1 LSKSFFSPVKQFG
14 EVTPKLIEIGL
25 EQGLKPL
32 LLVYNLLLNLLKRNH
47 LIIISHKLINLHNS
61 DPHMPMILRHTLLTA
76 PSQGIV
82 TIGQANRIDLL
93 FMVPAE
99 IKGLVQMGAGHAFV
113 AARVVGESAIWVEAE
128 FVDVLLVQLADAGFG
143 EGRVVVQGA
152 HALLAAPGLLGL
164 AGPVEAQP
172 EGRSAV
178 SLAELH
184 LFDHLIIIFIIS
196 FYMGCSKINMTTSP
210 KIRVMKFRA

>member
-1 LSKSFFSPVKQFG
+1 
-14 EVTPKLIEIGL
+14 
-25 EQGLKPL
+25 
-32 LLVYNLLLNLLKRNH
+32 
-47 LIIISHKLINLHNS
+47 
-61 DPHMPMILRHTLLTA
+61 MPMILRHTLLTA